1 MYPQGRHP
9 YYEMSYGLN
18 IEMHKQ
24 ILTLDLFARGSKQ
37 QLGLLYNHPPQKRG
51 PPLPPVSPPVPYPR
65 ASVVGWGRRPPL
77 THTRSLQHQQQVAQ
91 AVERAKQ
98 VTMTELNAIIGPHS
112 PPTSLQQQ
120 QLQAQHLSHATHG
133 PPVQLPPHPS
143 GLQPPGIP
151 PVTGSS
157 SGLLALGALGSQAH
171 LSVKDEKNH
180 HELDHR
186 GAAQG
191 GDGGQSA
198 GLGAEVLEAPL

>member
-1 MYPQGRHP
+1 MGRATP
-9 YYEMSYGLN
+9 SL
-18 IEMHKQ
+18 
-24 ILTLDLFARGSKQ
+24 
-37 QLGLLYNHPPQKRG
+37 PPEVST
-51 PPLPPVSPPVPYPR
+51 PPLPSP
-65 ASVVGWGRRPPL
+65 
-77 THTRSLQHQQQVAQ
+77 AQ
-91 AVERAKQ
+91 
-98 VTMTELNAIIGPHS
+98 LYS

-171 LSVKDEKNH
+171 LTVKDEKNH

-186 GAAQG
+186 GE
-191 GDGGQSA
+191 A
-198 GLGAEVLEAPL
+198 GLGQRVGWGKAGHGHS

>member
-1 MYPQGRHP
+1 MCGLSWGQRFGGRVP
-9 YYEMSYGLN
+9 LAVPGE
-18 IEMHKQ
+18 
-24 ILTLDLFARGSKQ
+24 ARG
-37 QLGLLYNHPPQKRG
+37 P
-51 PPLPPVSPPVPYPR
+51 
-65 ASVVGWGRRPPL
+65 
-77 THTRSLQHQQQVAQ
+77 AQ
-91 AVERAKQ
+91 AYPALPAQ
-98 VTMTELNAIIGPHS
+98 PHS

-186 GAAQG
+186 GAARG

-198 GLGAEVLEAPL
+198 GLEAEVLEAPL